1 MTYLAE
7 SWKRWLVWLVLVVV
21 FAASCVFLSEWQFE
35 RRAARVVEIELVQQ
49 NFDKPAVAIA
59 TVDLVAKQSKW
70 TPVRV
75 VGEYLN
81 ESQVLV
87 RNRPRSG
94 QPGFETVVAFRTV
107 DGQTFAVSR
116 GWLPTGNLQDSP
128 DVLPLP
134 SEKTQEIVARL
145 VPGERQLDRGA
156 PDGQVASM
164 NLAEIAA
171 ETGLQINQQWYLRLA
186 SEQEP
191 AEQAVKLLKPTT
203 DEGNHL
209 SYAIQWLIFGA
220 LAFVT
225 LVFTV
230 RKEYDFYRSK
240 NDPTYVPKVRKKT
253 RAESDQELEDS
264 VA

>member
-35 RRAARVVEIELVQQ
+35 RRAARVAEIELVQQ
-49 NFDKPAVAIA
+49 NFDKPAVAIGS
-59 TVDLVAKQSKW
+59 VDLTAKETKW

-75 VGEYLN
+75 VGEYLTD
-81 ESQVLV
+81 SQVLV

-94 QPGFETVVAFRTV
+94 QPGFETVVPFRTT
-107 DGQTFAVSR
+107 DGQIFAVSR
-116 GWLPTGNLQDSP
+116 GWLATGNLQDSP
-128 DVLPLP
+128 DVVPLP
-134 SEKTQEIVARL
+134 SHKTQEIVARL
-145 VPGERQLDRGA
+145 VPGLE
-156 PDGQVASM
+156 
-164 NLAEIAA
+164 
-171 ETGLQINQQWYLRLA
+171 INQQWYLRLA
-186 SEQEP
+186 SEQES
-191 AEQAVKLLKPTT
+191 AEQAVKLLRPAT

-220 LAFVT
+220 LAFIT